1 MLKIKNI
8 IPFVILLILL
18 IFTRYVNISWGI
30 PHMFHPDERNII
42 VSLGQLHCNNIF
54 NLKDCLNP
62 HFFAY
67 GQFFLYL
74 GYLFKSITHIT
85 SFFDMAL
92 ILRFLSATF
101 SVFTTLIG
109 FLIIKKLTQR
119 YLKKYSK
126 KTIEFGGF
134 FVLIFS
140 PILIQIAHFG
150 TTESILV
157 FLYTSIIYTSLLFLD
172 KKVSSFK
179 WLVISSVLIGIAIAT
194 KISSLIFLFVPLI
207 TLYLY
212 KDKSI
217 KQRLPYL
224 LHVLFLTF
232 VFAIIFSPHNLISY
246 RSFLGSLNYESAVA
260 LGRVKVFYTN
270 QFEMSV
276 PIFFQIIKVFP
287 YTLGVPVFIFF
298 ILGLFFLP
306 KNKEFNFLKLSFL
319 AYFIPS
325 SFLYA
330 KWTRFMAPVFVLMVI
345 IAYIFL
351 LEMLLKKLK
360 KPIFRNIFF
369 WVFIFFMTLPGIIFT
384 SIYFKIDTR
393 AQASNWT
400 IKNVQDNSFIL
411 SETANVVD
419 IPFGKRN
426 NKKFNIE
433 SFDFYNIDSNDDLY
447 KTLQKNIKE
456 ADYIMV
462 PSRRIFANYTCLM
475 QKDPLS
481 FSRGRCAYLEKK
493 YPRINKYY
501 KDLFSGKLGFKKV
514 AEFKLFDDEFAEE
527 TFSVFDHP
535 VVRIYKRI

>member
-8 IPFVILLILL
+8 IPFAILLILL
-18 IFTRYVNISWGI
+18 VFTRYVNISWGI
-30 PHMFHPDERNII
+30 PYMFHPDERNII
-42 VSLGQLHCNNIF
+42 VSLGQLQCSNIL
-54 NLKDCLNP
+54 NLSECLNP

-74 GYLFKSITHIT
+74 GYLFKSIAHIT
-85 SFFDMAL
+85 SFFDTAL

-101 SVFTTLIG
+101 SVFSVYVG
-109 FLIIKKLTQR
+109 FLIIKNLTQR

-126 KTIEFGGF
+126 KTIEFGGL

-157 FLYTSIIYTSLLFLD
+157 FLYTSAIYTSLLYLD
-172 KKVSSFK
+172 KKIDSNKWLIVSSL
-179 WLVISSVLIGIAIAT
+179 LVGVAIAT
-194 KISSLIFLFVPLI
+194 KISSLIFLSVPVI
-207 TLYLY
+207 ALYLY

-217 KQRLPYL
+217 KQKLQYV
-224 LHVLFLTF
+224 LHILFLTI
-232 VFAIIFSPHNLISY
+232 VFAILFSPHNLISY

-260 LGRVKVFYTN
+260 LGKIKVFYTT
-270 QFEMSV
+270 QFEMST
-276 PIFFQIIKVFP
+276 PMLFQIMKVFP
-287 YTLGVPVFIFF
+287 YSLGAPVFLIF
-298 ILGLFFLP
+298 ILGLLFLP

-325 SFLYA
+325 SFTYA
-330 KWTRFMAPVFVLMVI
+330 KWTRFMAPVFVLMII

-351 LEMLLKKLK
+351 LERLLKRVK
-360 KPIFRNIFF
+360 KRNYRKIFF
-369 WVFIFFMTLPGIIFT
+369 WVFVFFMIVPGIIFT
-384 SIYFKIDTR
+384 NLYFKTDTR
-393 AQASNWT
+393 TQASNWI
-400 IKNVQDNSFIL
+400 IKNVENNSFIL

-419 IPFGKRN
+419 IPYGKRN
-426 NKKFNIE
+426 NKKFNVE

-456 ADYIMV
+456 ADYIIV
-462 PSRRIFANYTCLM
+462 PSRRIFANHTCLM
-475 QKDPLS
+475 QKDPFS
-481 FSRGRCAYLEKK
+481 FSKDRCSILEKK

-514 AEFKLFDDEFAEE
+514 AEFKLFNDEFAEE

-535 VVRIYKRI
+535 VVRIYKRK